1 MAGSFIKI
9 EPLNAE
15 NYDTWKVKMRAV
27 LVKNELWKFVNGTTA
42 IPDDEAERENWLL
55 QDEKARADI
64 VLSVCASELSLLDGC
79 DTSNACWRKLE
90 EQFQSKGPV
99 RKAGLLKKIALSRM
113 NENSD
118 IRQHIQ
124 DFFDA
129 VNKLKEIGVPIGDDL
144 LAILLLYSL
153 PESYETFR
161 CAMESRDDLPSP
173 GVLRVKI
180 LEEAQARKI
189 KEDREEQSAL
199 YAGRQKNGKNRGPA
213 QKESRKCYNCQ
224 KVGHLARDCRAS
236 TKGNTKNK
244 GLEVRFR
251 KNDAVIMKNN
261 NEVLLRAERYG
272 NLYYVD
278 TEQQQVNQII
288 DDKQKDINL
297 WHYRMGHVNERDLM
311 SMAKSGKVHGLNIN
325 AGTRMSQCE
334 VCISE
339 KQAASS
345 YKSATEKRTSDLSE
359 YSEFYND
366 EEDIEIN
373 LHKNEVQVQKEE
385 AERESSSSDE
395 ECTDKEDKQKRGRGR
410 PKSLKT
416 GKPGRPRK
424 IYQPAT
430 ETISEK
436 DKDGEKES
444 DDESGEDTFEECEMA
459 FAAITDDP
467 ITLQEAKSSS
477 DAEKWIKAKALYGLR
492 QSGLQWY
499 VKLTESLK
507 DVGLEPTKQ
516 DPCFFVKRQED
527 KILLVT
533 IYVDD
538 LLLASNHPK
547 WLTQT
552 KAHLSKAFEMKDIG
566 PVKSCLGIE
575 FEQDIAKRQV
585 FMSQRKY
592 IDVMLRRFGMIDCKP
607 AMTPIETKCNLKRL
621 EVADQHDMN
630 SQFNCGY
637 GIEHW
642 KAAKR
647 VLRYL
652 KGTQDLGLL
661 FKCTGEKLYG
671 VVDADWGANI
681 LDRRSYSG
689 QAFILAGAT
698 ICWEARKQRTVAL
711 SSTESEY
718 LAMSGAVKEAL
729 YLKALLNSVG
739 QKMRPAIGLLITCRI
754 HRKDNADME
763 LMDLLNLAWEG
774 LMEFMLMLMNIAY
787 KSNFGMFLVSISV
800 SIIFLMN
807 LKAGSVLVVDLWNEA
822 LRAEDI
828 RETQPSPVNIVRRLA
843 HRVLEPHHLEWFN
856 YNESPLAVSI
866 KNNGVTLVINIT
878 SHPNH
883 LPYLYGNCLFGNY
896 FFVEAIFKWGGS
908 EHLIDSRR
916 YALELQV
923 LHATN
928 RRDVPFE
935 YLSIS
940 YLFIET
946 RRKNAAMEQITES
959 IPAIVNA
966 GSVIELPPFNLANL
980 FWRFHSGYYSYSG
993 TYANGHVVLPTQ
1005 WFICKSIFHISVE
1018 QLDQF
1023 ETLRNFNGHAIA
1035 ENSRS
1040 IQSLGDRTVQLNE
1053 YY

>member
-79 DTSNACWRKLE
+79 DTANACWRKL
-90 EQFQSKGPV
+90 K
-99 RKAGLLKKIALSRM
+99 
-113 NENSD
+113 
-118 IRQHIQ
+118 
-124 DFFDA
+124 
-129 VNKLKEIGVPIGDDL
+129 
-144 LAILLLYSL
+144 
-153 PESYETFR
+153 
-161 CAMESRDDLPSP
+161 
-173 GVLRVKI
+173 
-180 LEEAQARKI
+180 
-189 KEDREEQSAL
+189 
-199 YAGRQKNGKNRGPA
+199 
-213 QKESRKCYNCQ
+213 
-224 KVGHLARDCRAS
+224 
-236 TKGNTKNK
+236 
-244 GLEVRFR
+244 
-251 KNDAVIMKNN
+251 KNN
-261 NEVLLRAERYG
+261 FSQR
-272 NLYYVD
+272 D
-278 TEQQQVNQII
+278 Q
-288 DDKQKDINL
+288 
-297 WHYRMGHVNERDLM
+297 MGHVNERDLM

-345 YKSATEKRTSDLSE
+345 YKSAIEKRTSDLLEIVHSDVCGPMRTNSISGRKYFVTFIDDFSRYYGNCCNKNLTYTTLLKRIKLRWKLHRQKDKSLTNGQRNRVLQQRDEQVPGKHGIRRRLTTPHTPQQTELRRHNRTLVEMARCMMTVGRITIVLGGGCQLGMLYQEQVLHQGTVWRYTLYQWTSKIPTVIHMRVFGTKAYALIKGKSKDKFESRSEECILVGYDSTSE

-395 ECTDKEDKQKRGRGR
+395 EYTDKEDKQKRGRGR

-436 DKDGEKES
+436 DKDVKKES

-477 DAEKWIKAKALYGLR
+477 DAEKWIKAVEDEFMAHIVNGTWQIVERPDDRKIIGNKIVFRTKDDSTNIGKKSAT
-492 QSGLQWY
+492 SG
-499 VKLTESLK
+499 
-507 DVGLEPTKQ
+507 
-516 DPCFFVKRQED
+516 KRED

-538 LLLASNHPK
+538 LLYGIESPEMADSDQGTP
-547 WLTQT
+547 Q
-552 KAHLSKAFEMKDIG
+552 SKAFEMKDIG

-739 QKMRPAIGLLITCRI
+739 QKCDQDAQPDIWLLKLDVLQDAQPDIW
-754 HRKDNADME
+754 
-763 LMDLLNLAWEG
+763 LLKLDVLQDAQPDIWLLQLG
-774 LMEFMLMLMNIAY
+774 SHQDAQPDIWL
-787 KSNFGMFLVSISV
+787 
-800 SIIFLMN
+800 
-807 LKAGSVLVVDLWNEA
+807 LKLDVLQDA
-822 LRAEDI
+822 QPDI
-828 RETQPSPVNIVRRLA
+828 WLLKLDVLQDAQPDIWLLKLD
-843 HRVLEPHHLEWFN
+843 VLQD
-856 YNESPLAVSI
+856 A
-866 KNNGVTLVINIT
+866 
-878 SHPNH
+878 
-883 LPYLYGNCLFGNY
+883 
-896 FFVEAIFKWGGS
+896 
-908 EHLIDSRR
+908 
-916 YALELQV
+916 
-923 LHATN
+923 
-928 RRDVPFE
+928 
-935 YLSIS
+935 
-940 YLFIET
+940 
-946 RRKNAAMEQITES
+946 
-959 IPAIVNA
+959 
-966 GSVIELPPFNLANL
+966 
-980 FWRFHSGYYSYSG
+980 
-993 TYANGHVVLPTQ
+993 
-1005 WFICKSIFHISVE
+1005 
-1018 QLDQF
+1018 
-1023 ETLRNFNGHAIA
+1023 
-1035 ENSRS
+1035 
-1040 IQSLGDRTVQLNE
+1040 
-1053 YY
+1053 